1 MFLEIHQAFRV
12 KDRVV
17 FYTSKNVTLVRI
29 KDFSHLR
36 NELPAAGAHF
46 TTLNNFQRRYP
57 ANISKPF
64 ASILHDMKIWNTNI
78 LHEAQ
83 VKDKHSPSLKVC
95 IKPETDW
102 MEDMWLAWWQQASRS
117 PNVSSFS
124 QQTVGWAL
132 NSFHM
137 FRFKQDVFPVSTQT
151 WHFVWNMW
159 SRVQTVARCVYGALK
174 FSKKRSKSSTKRRLV
189 RLRGFEFGVAWSRTR
204 CLSYCFDCWDGEEL
218 ENIRKEAQDEY
229 VAERLR
235 EHAVQQ
241 KQIKFG
247 YITGRISY
255 EKILGL
261 ALKQHLHKILNLLV
275 AARGVNQ
282 MTSTSGPILSNSAGW
297 DGEKTGLRQQAL
309 GDRMHYELEQVGSAL
324 GVFASCVSAAPV
336 LELQSYSSH

>member
-1 MFLEIHQAFRV
+1 MLCINRE
-12 KDRVV
+12 
-17 FYTSKNVTLVRI
+17 
-29 KDFSHLR
+29 
-36 NELPAAGAHF
+36 
-46 TTLNNFQRRYP
+46 
-57 ANISKPF
+57 
-64 ASILHDMKIWNTNI
+64 ASIYEPKSSLSPPPDWFHHCLVGDAACSWKFTRRSAWKIAWCFILPRMSLWSGSRTSVTWETSYGRLELTLLHLIISREGTLQTSPNHLHDMKIWNTNI

-151 WHFVWNMW
+151 WHFVWNVW

-235 EHAVQQ
+235 EHTVQQ

-247 YITGRISY
+247 LIKGRISY
-255 EKILGL
+255 
-261 ALKQHLHKILNLLV
+261 
-275 AARGVNQ
+275 
-282 MTSTSGPILSNSAGW
+282 SN
-297 DGEKTGLRQQAL
+297 TFIRFLTCL
-309 GDRMHYELEQVGSAL
+309 
-324 GVFASCVSAAPV
+324 
-336 LELQSYSSH
+336 